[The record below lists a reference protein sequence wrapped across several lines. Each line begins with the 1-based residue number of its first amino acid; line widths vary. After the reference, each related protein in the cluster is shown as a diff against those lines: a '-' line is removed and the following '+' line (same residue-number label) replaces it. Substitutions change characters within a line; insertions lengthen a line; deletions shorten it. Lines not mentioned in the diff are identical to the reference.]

1 MRSNLIWRAGA
12 SGNAKRRPSEDR
24 AFCFIRRMVADP
36 RPFSE
41 QPRRFRSTT
50 RPVIRFRQDRRRA
63 LMPVK
68 MGATMRTTIFAYV
81 IAVVGVVIVVAGA
94 WGFFIL
100 HTADTPRVPL
110 RYYAMAI
117 GMISG
122 GLGLVGIAQ
131 ALRLLIL
138 IYGESLSATTM
149 KHASVSSTDPGGGN
163 SVRHGELSAVS
174 TRGTN

>member
-1 MRSNLIWRAGA
+1 
-12 SGNAKRRPSEDR
+12 
-24 AFCFIRRMVADP
+24 
-36 RPFSE
+36 
-41 QPRRFRSTT
+41 
-50 RPVIRFRQDRRRA
+50 
-63 LMPVK
+63 MPVK

-81 IAVVGVVIVVAGA
+81 MGVVIVVAGA

-138 IYGESLSATTM
+138 IYGESLL
-149 KHASVSSTDPGGGN
+149 
-163 SVRHGELSAVS
+163 R
-174 TRGTN
+174 RR